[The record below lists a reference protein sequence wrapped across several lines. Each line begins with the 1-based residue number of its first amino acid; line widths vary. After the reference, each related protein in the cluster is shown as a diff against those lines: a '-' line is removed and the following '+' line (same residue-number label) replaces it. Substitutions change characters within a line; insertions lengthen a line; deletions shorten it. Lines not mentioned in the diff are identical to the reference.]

1 MVVHLPST
9 MNLYRTLS
17 SQGTRT
23 VATNPAG
30 LLLRRT
36 ERDHYWK
43 CENLP
48 NETGFGSRFLR
59 GRTLSKVPVT
69 MTSLALY
76 GLERNESVSRR
87 KVGEGG
93 GRGKED

>member
-1 MVVHLPST
+1 M
-9 MNLYRTLS
+9 R
-17 SQGTRT
+17 
-23 VATNPAG
+23 
-30 LLLRRT
+30 
-36 ERDHYWK
+36 
-43 CENLP
+43 NLP

-76 GLERNESVSRR
+76 GLEGNESVSRR